1 MRVPPPELL
10 NPCAGEPIVADTS
23 GLWLPCPDMTH
34 SRESID
40 LFRAADSV
48 LVPPS
53 LEAAMPEFLLPQAHT
68 TNQDH
73 PVALL
78 ATVAFESS
86 VEHATRGGDDDDD
99 DLGSAARLSGW
110 AWKKGHSHKAYQRRF
125 FVLQNGDLSYYNA
138 PVGRHGLYD
147 QNKGYRG
154 SVPLSAVTSLQ
165 PASVRLVSGPANRS
179 LRSLF
184 VKQPSPDAE
193 ERFGIDLVTPA
204 RTWSLVF
211 DDASAH
217 AKWTRELATAVP
229 TAAVH
234 SALQG
239 VETKDVA
246 TLRSRSTSTL
256 PTIEFPSDALVGD
269 VLTLTRAKLGVR
281 TGNEKDDETV
291 EDDDVMHHFALRF
304 GGHQAY
310 LRTTTHQMHDFAH
323 VAELL
328 ATDSRSLHLVLVH
341 VPPMAMSTLRTNHRP
356 LAMARPA
363 RSLDAAMSFPLTMP
377 SLVES
382 WRVSQSVRI
391 SVHEALNIPL
401 VAFLKQPSHL
411 GLEATP
417 LMYSHVVVRVELW
430 FGETLLE
437 PWQETAPVKLQANTS
452 YPAWTAVWP
461 ASLKALKSKRKI
473 NQLPRETR
481 LVCTL
486 FGVKKDVHGLATC
499 LGDDSDREQIVA
511 ASMQLFDL
519 HGQLRQGPQ
528 YVAMV
533 AHTHVLSPQCLDASQ
548 PLLHMSF
555 GVADYRCYFELMHK
569 SVFLKQQRGR
579 MASIEPRCGWLR
591 KLGRGVGRRIW
602 AERWFVLD
610 GGQLRDAEDP
620 AFPPKHCIDVS
631 SASVSLMD
639 ELNES
644 YTTFAVNKGTRKEQS
659 TFCFQV
665 LAQGHLLVLSAPTK
679 ADRTSWMTAIQAAS
693 TDVEPSP
700 LSYLLSPSGGAE
712 SPRSSNASSVGGDAL
727 DDVVALLTRDPLAKL
742 SSSQKALV
750 WSNRNE
756 FLHQFDMLRHVL
768 LSADWTSPVDVD
780 DAAICLQIWAKPAMA
795 AEWLCLLTPAFPMAL
810 VRDFAL
816 SQLTLMPPDEW
827 VRILPQLVQAIKCEP
842 FLASGL
848 ALHVLSQAW
857 TYPGHAGV
865 ALFWLLTVEVESPH
879 AGYRERYVALLNA
892 YMAGVAPPIRD
903 KCRAQHHL
911 FGSNGVFD
919 NLSQYVKKLKKKSVS
934 MVDIKQA
941 MQGTLDE
948 INETLPSTLM
958 LPLYNSVQV
967 GKLLVAKCKVMSSA
981 KLPLWLVFE
990 NAEAGG
996 DPVTIIFKSGDDVRQ
1011 DSLTLQLIGVMDELW
1026 RERGLDLAME
1036 PYKCVAT
1043 GQRVGLLQVVLQA
1056 ETTAA
1061 IHQRN
1066 GALGAFDDTSFS
1078 SWLRLHHP
1086 TPEAYGLAVD
1096 LFRRS
1101 CAGYCVATCVLGI
1114 GDRHNDNIML
1124 THAGRY
1130 FHIDFGHFLG
1140 HFKYQFG
1147 IKREKTPFVFTPEM
1161 GHVLGGVSSDAFSQF
1176 VQTCGDAFNIV
1187 RRHVALL
1194 STLLLLMIPAGM
1206 PELRDARDLDHL
1218 VEIALLDVDDAT
1230 AAANFETAV
1239 HYCMGSTFKRVD
1251 NTIHIIAHKYL

>member
-10 NPCAGEPIVADTS
+10 NPCVGEPLVADGS

-53 LEAAMPEFLLPQAHT
+53 LEASMPEFLSLSQAR
-68 TNQDH
+68 TNQAD
-73 PVALL
+73 PVTLK
-78 ATVAFESS
+78 ATVALEADH
-86 VEHATRGGDDDDD
+86 EMRGNDEYDDD
-99 DLGSAARLSGW
+99 GSALSGW
-110 AWKKGHSHKAYQRRF
+110 VWKQGHSHKAYQRRF

-147 QNKGYRG
+147 QSKGYRG

-165 PASVRLVSGPANRS
+165 PASMRLASGPINRG

-184 VKQPSPDAE
+184 VKQPPPDVE
-193 ERFGIDLVTPA
+193 MRFGIDLVTPA
-204 RTWSLVF
+204 RTFSLVL

-217 AKWTRELATAVP
+217 AKWTRELAASVP

-234 SALQG
+234 PALRG
-239 VETKDVA
+239 GETKEVA
-246 TLRSRSTSTL
+246 TLRRRSTATL

-269 VLTLTRAKLGVR
+269 VLTLTRAKLGAVP
-281 TGNEKDDETV
+281 GNKANDDETR

-304 GGHQAY
+304 GGHLAFA
-310 LRTTTHQMHDFAH
+310 RTSTHQMHDFAH
-323 VAELL
+323 IAALVA
-328 ATDSRSLHLVLVH
+328 TGRRSLYLILVPM
-341 VPPMAMSTLRTNHRP
+341 PPKAMSTQRTNPRP

-363 RSLDAAMSFPLTMP
+363 RSLDAAMSFPLAMP

-382 WRVSQSVRI
+382 WRVSQSVRV

-401 VAFLKQPSHL
+401 VALAKQPSHL
-411 GLEATP
+411 GLEAAP
-417 LMYSHVVVRVELW
+417 LTYSHVVVRVELW

-437 PWQETAPVKLQANTS
+437 PWQETSPVKLQAS
-452 YPAWTAVWP
+452 PASWTAVWP
-461 ASLKALKSKRKI
+461 NAKTLKSKRKI
-473 NQLPRETR
+473 NELPRETR

-486 FGVKKDVHGLATC
+486 SGVKKDANGRATC

-533 AHTHVLSPQCLDASQ
+533 AHSHVLSPQCLDASQ

-555 GVADYRCYFELMHK
+555 GVADHRCYFELMQK
-569 SVFLKQQRGR
+569 SIFLKQQHGR
-579 MASIEPRCGWLR
+579 TSSTTLEPRCGWLR

-602 AERWFVLD
+602 AERWFVLES
-610 GGQLRDAEDP
+610 GQLRYAEDP
-620 AFPPKHCIDVS
+620 AFPPAHSIDVS
-631 SASVSLMD
+631 SASVTLMD

-665 LAQGHLLVLSAPTK
+665 LAQGHALVLSAPTK
-679 ADRTSWMTAIQAAS
+679 ADRTAWLTAISAAN
-693 TDVEPSP
+693 TDAEPS
-700 LSYLLSPSGGAE
+700 SLLYITSPSGGAE
-712 SPRSSNASSVGGDAL
+712 SPRSSNASSVGGDVL

-742 SSSQKALV
+742 SSSQKALL

-756 FLHQFDMLRHVL
+756 FLNHFDMLRHVL
-768 LSADWTSPVDVD
+768 WSADWTSPVDVD
-780 DAAICLQIWAKPAMA
+780 EAATCLQIWAAPAHA
-795 AEWLCLLTPAFPMAL
+795 AQWLCLLTPAFPMAL

-816 SQLTLMPPDEW
+816 SQLTLMPPEEW
-827 VRILPQLVQAIKCEP
+827 VRLLPQLVQAIKCEP
-842 FLASGL
+842 YLASGL

-857 TYPGHAGV
+857 THPGHAGV
-865 ALFWLLTVEVESPH
+865 ALFWLLKVEIESPH
-879 AGYRERYVALLNA
+879 PGYRERYTALLNA

-903 KCRAQHHL
+903 KCRMQHHL
-911 FGSNGVFD
+911 FGTNGVFD

-941 MQGTLDE
+941 MQAMLDE
-948 INETLPSTLM
+948 INETLSSTLT
-958 LPLYNSVQV
+958 LPLDASVIV
-967 GKLLVAKCKVMSSA
+967 GKLIVSKFKVMSSA

-990 NAEAGG
+990 NAEVGG
-996 DPVTIIFKSGDDVRQ
+996 DPITVIFKSGDDVRQ
-1011 DSLTLQLIGVMDELW
+1011 DSLTLQLIRVMDELW

-1036 PYKCVAT
+1036 PYQCVAT
-1043 GQRVGLLQVVLQA
+1043 GQRVGMLQVVLEA
-1056 ETTAA
+1056 ETTAT

-1066 GALGAFDDTSFS
+1066 GTLGAFDNASFS

-1086 TPEAYGLAVD
+1086 TPDAYALAVD

-1161 GHVLGGVSSDAFSQF
+1161 GHVLGGVGSDAFSPF
-1176 VQTCGDAFNIV
+1176 VQTCGDAFNVV
-1187 RRHVALL
+1187 REHVSLL
-1194 STLLLLMIPAGM
+1194 STLLVLMLPAGM
-1206 PELRDARDLDHL
+1206 PELRDVSDLDHL
-1218 VEIALLDVDDAT
+1218 VEIALLGVDDAT

-1239 HYCMGSTFKRVD
+1239 HFCMGSTFKRVD